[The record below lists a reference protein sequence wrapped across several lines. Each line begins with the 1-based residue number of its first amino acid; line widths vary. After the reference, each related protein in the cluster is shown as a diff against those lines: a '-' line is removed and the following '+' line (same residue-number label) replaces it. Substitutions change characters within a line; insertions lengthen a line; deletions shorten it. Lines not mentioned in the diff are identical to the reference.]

1 MAMNQLKTKYSLAD
15 QEARMFSE
23 RVYILLKAGRFEAAR
38 SVIDEAES
46 TKQDVKNAPLSD
58 MPIACLD
65 MDDKII
71 NLFEKMQYKT
81 VADLIGVSDEHL
93 LKTVPMCGEKSIS
106 ILRSAIAKEITKRR
120 LPKGG
125 TDGER
130 DTRNIF

>member
-1 MAMNQLKTKYSLAD
+1 MNQFKTKYSLSG
-15 QEARMFSE
+15 QKARMFAE
-23 RVYILLKAGRFEAAR
+23 RVYILLKAGRYEAAR

-81 VADLIGVSDEHL
+81 VQDLIGVSDEHL

-106 ILRSAIAKEITKRR
+106 TLRQAIAKEITKRR
-120 LPKGG
+120 KPKGG
-125 TDGER
+125 TDGKRNTE
-130 DTRNIF
+130 NIF

>member
-1 MAMNQLKTKYSLAD
+1 MNQLKTKYSLVD
-15 QEARMFSE
+15 QEAQRFSD
-23 RVYILLKAGRFEAAR
+23 RIFILLKAGRFEAAR

-71 NLFEKMQYKT
+71 NLFEKMQFKT
-81 VADLIGVSDEHL
+81 VADLIGVSDEYL
-93 LKTVPMCGEKSIS
+93 LRTVPMCGEKSVEL
-106 ILRSAIAKEITKRR
+106 LRKAIAKEITKRR
-120 LPKGG
+120 MPKGG

-130 DTRNIF
+130 NTKDFF

>member
-1 MAMNQLKTKYSLAD
+1 MNQFKTKYSLSD
-15 QEARMFSE
+15 QEARMFAE
-23 RVYILLKAGRFEAAR
+23 RVYILLKAGRYEAAR
-38 SVIDEAES
+38 SVIDEAEA

-81 VADLIGVSDEHL
+81 VQDLIGVSDEHL

-106 ILRSAIAKEITKRR
+106 TLRQAITKEITKRR
-120 LPKGG
+120 KPKGG
-125 TDGER
+125 TDGKR
-130 DTRNIF
+130 DTENIF

>member
-23 RVYILLKAGRFEAAR
+23 RVYIRLKAGRFEAAR

-71 NLFEKMQYKT
+71 NLFEKMQFKT

-93 LKTVPMCGEKSIS
+93 LKTVPMCGEKSVAL
-106 ILRSAIAKEITKRR
+106 LRQAIAKEITKRR
-120 LPKGG
+120 KPKGG
-125 TDGER
+125 TDGK
-130 DTRNIF
+130 RNIKDFF